1 LCRVNNVSK
10 PLCPPVPKAPS
21 DKALLARFRHGHD
34 DAATEL
40 YHRYAPRLHGLL
52 QHQCSSDLARRVDA
66 DDIVQSV
73 FCAFFE
79 RARKGF
85 YDIPDGADLWQLI
98 MVIALNKLRTK
109 RSFHHAARR
118 DVRRTATEDHLD
130 ARCEQADAGGALL
143 RLAFDEAMARL
154 NDQDQRMVELLIE
167 GHEVAEIATTLG
179 RSKRTVERNLQAVR
193 QKLSWLLEEDL
204 RHGQ

>member
-10 PLCPPVPKAPS
+10 PLCPPVPQAPS
-21 DKALLARFRHGHD
+21 DKSLLARFRHGHD

-40 YHRYAPRLHGLL
+40 YRRYAPRLHGLL
-52 QHQCSSDLARRVDA
+52 QQQCSSGLARRVDA

-85 YDIPDGADLWQLI
+85 YDIPDGANFWQLI

-118 DVRRTATEDHLD
+118 DVRRTAPEDHLD
-130 ARCEQADAGGALL
+130 ARCEQTDAGGALL

-154 NDQDQRMVELLIE
+154 KDQDQRMVELLIE
-167 GHEVAEIATTLG
+167 GHEVAEIATALG